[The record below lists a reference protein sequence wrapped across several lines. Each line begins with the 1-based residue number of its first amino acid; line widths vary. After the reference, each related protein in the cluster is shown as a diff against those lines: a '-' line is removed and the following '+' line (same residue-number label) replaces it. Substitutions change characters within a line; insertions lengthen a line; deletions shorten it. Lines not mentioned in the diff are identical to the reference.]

1 MAKKG
6 LSDIEIKEKVEAYL
20 EKIENEKFRSIC
32 EAARKICLKA
42 GTIEEVKWGIPSYS
56 HRGLVVGVSSFKNH
70 VGIWFYQGSLLY
82 DPENILIQAQYK
94 TKGLRSI
101 HYKSMKDFDPKV
113 LLAYVKEAML
123 LNEKGIKVDLKKD
136 RTLDVP
142 DYFLKRL
149 KKNKKAYETFQNFSY
164 SHKKEYVEWVVEAKR
179 EETRERR
186 IEKSIEMMSE
196 GKGRHDKYRNS

>member
-6 LSDIEIKEKVEAYL
+6 LSDIEVKEKVETYL
-20 EKIENEKFRSIC
+20 DKIENKEFRSIC
-32 EAARKICLKA
+32 DAARKVCLKA
-42 GTIEEVKWGIPSYS
+42 GTKEAVKWGIPSYS
-56 HRGLVVGVSSFKNH
+56 HHGLVTGVSSFKNH
-70 VGIWFYQGSLLY
+70 VGIWFYKGSLLS

-101 HYKSMKDFDPKV
+101 HYKNKKEFDPKV
-113 LLAYVKEAML
+113 LMAYVKEAML
-123 LNEKGIKVDLKKD
+123 LNEKGIKVDHKKD
-136 RTLDVP
+136 RVLEIP

-164 SHKKEYVEWVVEAKR
+164 SNKKDYVGWVVEAKR

-186 IEKSIEMMSE
+186 IEKSIEMMAD
-196 GKGRHDKYRNS
+196 GKGRHDKYKK